1 MWGVASLPKRQALE
15 MLERESKDYPNIFRT
30 LAAAMKETCGGAGFL
45 ACALEDDYR
54 GAEEGKVKIGGAVI
68 IARDARFGGAAAT
81 GLGSTRLVECYAD
94 EAIAL
99 AQGLGLQL
107 TCETELFDGAC
118 VPVASATFDGKGV
131 AITVNEAKL
140 PEASEAD
147 GKPNLPPH
155 KASLHPA
162 WEVKHADDYFK
173 LTLAE
178 KRALLAR
185 SGADV
190 PRRGRGEAA
199 LDSALLPLLDENV
212 RRDVQ
217 LMKALRAG
225 DMERVSEL
233 SQNRS
238 ERHPTTR
245 APTTPLTLILT
256 SALTPTLTLTPTG
269 GRSRCSWSRPSLTR
283 TTP

>member
-1 MWGVASLPKRQALE
+1 MPKLNAN
-15 MLERESKDYPNIFRT
+15 PNSH
-30 LAAAMKETCGGAGFL
+30 AHA
-45 ACALEDDYR
+45 
-54 GAEEGKVKIGGAVI
+54 KIGGAVI